1 MIGMEGV
8 LGLAAG
14 LGEEL
19 LSNMLLPLCERT
31 AGTGGAEKGSLLLH
45 CSSCRAGAEWLSY
58 RTIATAGVGVK
69 VNPAV
74 TSSHYSNMAA

>member
-19 LSNMLLPLCERT
+19 LSNLLLPCVNARLG
-31 AGTGGAEKGSLLLH
+31 AGAEKGSLLLH
-45 CSSCRAGAEWLSY
+45 CSRCMGRRRKAPL
-58 RTIATAGVGVK
+58 
-69 VNPAV
+69 P
-74 TSSHYSNMAA
+74 HCSNSRGRCQSQPCCHI